1 MTPSPVHLQ
10 LALISHTN
18 AGKTTLA
25 RTLMGVD
32 VGEVRD
38 APHVTT
44 LSESHT
50 LLSTPT
56 GDTLRLWDTPGF
68 GDSVRL
74 FKRLNASAN
83 PIGWFMR
90 EVVDRYVDRPFWL
103 SQQAIRTAKEAAD
116 VVLYLVN
123 ASEDPQDA
131 GYLAS
136 EMSILQWLGKPVIVL
151 LNQIGPP
158 RPHEEEALEIS
169 RWANHLAV
177 VPIVKRV
184 LPLDAFSR
192 CWVHERVFFAA
203 VSPWIA
209 PNKQAAYARLHTVWT
224 ETNAARLKT
233 AMALMAGQIMV
244 AAQDRERLTAKD
256 SALLGTVLSA
266 IGLGQRREYKRQVT
280 AMDTLV
286 ARLND
291 SLTVTTAHLLTLY
304 RLDAGDAHQINKQVQ
319 QAFVVRD
326 AVDTTQAGL
335 LGGLI
340 SGAATGLSADIVS
353 GGLSL
358 GAGALIGGIVGAL
371 TAAGATWAFNATTD
385 RQDPHVRFSSA
396 FLRTQVVAG
405 LLRYLAV
412 IHHGRG
418 RGLFIESE
426 APTFWQAGVETAVLA
441 HEEALAHALNQA
453 SERPPSDLALT
464 HLTGILNALA
474 QDVLTRLYP
483 QE

>member
-1 MTPSPVHLQ
+1 
-10 LALISHTN
+10 
-18 AGKTTLA
+18 
-25 RTLMGVD
+25 
-32 VGEVRD
+32 
-38 APHVTT
+38 VTT
-44 LSESHT
+44 VSESHT
-50 LLSTPT
+50 LLTTAS
-56 GDTLRLWDTPGF
+56 GDTLTLWDTPGF

-74 FKRLNASAN
+74 FKRLNASGS
-83 PIGWFMR
+83 PIGWFMS
-90 EVVDRYVDRPFWL
+90 EVVDRYADRPFWL

-131 GYLAS
+131 GYLAP
-136 EMSILQWLGKPVIVL
+136 EMNILQWLGKPVVIL

-177 VPIVKRV
+177 YPVVKTV

-192 CWVHERVFFAA
+192 CWVHERVFYAT
-203 VSPWIA
+203 VSQWIA
-209 PNKQAAYARLHTVWT
+209 PDKLAAYARLYQVWT
-224 ETNAARLKT
+224 DTNEARLQA
-233 AMALMAGQIMV
+233 AMALIAGQIMA
-244 AAQDRERLTAKD
+244 AAQDKERLTNKD
-256 SALLGTVLSA
+256 NAVLGTVLSA
-266 IGLGQRREYKRQVT
+266 IGLDKRREHKRQVT
-280 AMDTLV
+280 AMDALV

-291 SLTVTTAHLLTLY
+291 NLTVTTAHLLKLY

-319 QAFVVRD
+319 QAFVVRK

-340 SGAATGLSADIVS
+340 SGAVTGLSADIVS
-353 GGLSL
+353 GGLSF

-385 RQDPHVRFSSA
+385 RQDPHVRFSSE

-418 RGLFIESE
+418 RGLFIESD
-426 APTFWQAGVETAVLA
+426 APTFWQAEVEAAVLA
-441 HEEALAHALNQA
+441 HEETLADALKNA
-453 SERPPSDLALT
+453 SDRPTSDLALAQ
-464 HLTGILNALA
+464 LTDILNAMAQAVLA
-474 QDVLTRLYP
+474 QLYP

>member
-44 LSESHT
+44 LSASHT

-177 VPIVKRV
+177 VPVVKRV

-224 ETNAARLKT
+224 ETNEARLKT

-266 IGLGQRREYKRQVT
+266 IGLGQRREHKRQVT

-286 ARLND
+286 VRLND

-441 HEEALAHALNQA
+441 HEEALAHALDNA